1 MPKINFLDLLF
12 PPLCMVCNKVCRENK
27 NFSLCKECND
37 KINEYIISH
46 DSVVP
51 DFLESVDDFYCM
63 YEYKDEIREMFLKFK
78 FRGEIWR
85 GKHFGRLL
93 FYYLDKNDVLDEVDV
108 ITYVPTNNK
117 NMAQRGY
124 DQTYEIASQISKLS
138 KILLVD
144 CLKKDDKIRDNAAE
158 QKSRIDRLRE
168 KKYSINEDIFLLKD
182 KNVLLIDDVLTTG
195 ATINECCSLIKS
207 NGANNVIATVL
218 ATGRKDL

>member
-1 MPKINFLDLLF
+1 MPKIKFLDLFF

-27 NFSLCKECND
+27 YFSLCKVCND

-51 DFLESVDDFYCM
+51 DFLESADDFYCV
-63 YEYKDEIREMFLKFK
+63 YDYKDEVREMFLKFK
-78 FRGEIWR
+78 FHGEIWR

-93 FYYLDKNDVLDEVDV
+93 FNYLCNNNGLDEVDV

-117 NMAQRGY
+117 NIAKRGY
-124 DQTYEIASQISKLS
+124 DQTYEIVSQISRLS

-158 QKSRIDRLRE
+158 KKSRIDRLKE
-168 KKYSINEDIFLLKD
+168 KKYCIKENSFLLTG

-195 ATINECCSLIKS
+195 ATINECCSLIKGI
-207 NGANNVIATVL
+207 GAKKVTVAVL